1 MADRTIQDVQ
11 NNSVVYMPPTTTDI
25 LSIGTK
31 NLRAILNEVLI
42 DTNNKHNTKLGD
54 YYNTLHY
61 LIADMPVQNYALL
74 TCANW
79 LKENKFEYFTISK
92 IFVRYNEK
100 EIIAIADKIDD
111 EVLEEFYD
119 KTFDFAYVSDNEIV
133 FIITDEKSIN
143 YSAMPR
149 YDKLIE
155 VCT

>member
-25 LSIGTK
+25 LKLLSIGTK

-100 EIIAIADKIDD
+100 
-111 EVLEEFYD
+111 
-119 KTFDFAYVSDNEIV
+119 
-133 FIITDEKSIN
+133 
-143 YSAMPR
+143 
-149 YDKLIE
+149 
-155 VCT
+155 